1 MKVRY
6 TETAISEIEEI
17 CSYFARDNERAAADV
32 AAALERTV
40 AAIARRPQMAPIV
53 HDGYVRAKLV
63 ERFQYR
69 VFYEVA
75 AGEIIVRNV
84 RSTRP
89 PAAVGISRAMM
100 HEAQA

>member
-6 TETAISEIEEI
+6 TETAIAEIEEI
-17 CSYFARDNERAAADV
+17 CSYIARDNERAAADV
-32 AAALERTV
+32 VAALERTV

-53 HDGYVRAKLV
+53 HDGYVRAKPGREISISRLLRGRRWRDHCQ
-63 ERFQYR
+63 ERPQH
-69 VFYEVA
+69 EA
-75 AGEIIVRNV
+75 
-84 RSTRP
+84 